1 MPLMSLG
8 SFTIAFPKTNLPKMN
23 MAESA
28 LSGMLEEQCR
38 FSVDVLL
45 IASVKVT
52 FGTVI

>member
-8 SFTIAFPKTNLPKMN
+8 SFTIAFPKANLPKMN
-23 MAESA
+23 MTESA